1 MGGECG
7 AYEKQERRIE
17 GFGGERGG
25 VSEGKRPLGRSRHKW
40 KNYIKMCLQEDGWE
54 AWTALIWFRRGA
66 GGGTL

>member
-1 MGGECG
+1 MGGESG

-25 VSEGKRPLGRSRHKW
+25 VYEGKRPLGRSRRIW
-40 KNYIKMCLQEDGWE
+40 ENNITMCLQEDGWE

-66 GGGTL
+66 RGRSL